1 MTFLFIWWKPSEARM
16 PEFNAIEVKNLTK
29 KFGDFVAVDGVSF
42 EIPRGEIFGL
52 LGPNGAGKTT
62 TIRML
67 CGLLLPSAG
76 DGTVLGFDVRR
87 QPEEIKRR
95 IGYMSQKFSLYN
107 DLTAYENIDF
117 YARLYGVPRSE
128 RKGRIA
134 ELIEMAG
141 LEGFE
146 RELTTNLSGA
156 WRQRLA
162 LACAI
167 AHKPPML
174 FLDEPTAGVDP
185 VSRREFWDLI
195 YEMAGQDV
203 SVLAT
208 THYMDEAEYCNMIGM
223 MYRGKLIALD
233 DPDTLKEQMEGIL
246 LEIECDHPNRAVA
259 LADEF
264 PGVIDAAVHGI
275 LVHVIIED
283 ESGVH
288 RVKKLFKHNQITI
301 NRLEVVLPSLED
313 VFISMV
319 EEEREKVLAEF
330 ETEG

>member
-1 MTFLFIWWKPSEARM
+1 MDKN
-16 PEFNAIEVKNLTK
+16 NAIEIHDLTRR
-29 KFGDFVAVDGVSF
+29 FGNFVAVDQVNF
-42 EIPRGEIFGL
+42 EIPKGEIFGL

-67 CGLLLPSAG
+67 CGLLMPSGG
-76 DGTVLGFDVRR
+76 DGTVLGFDIRKK
-87 QPEEIKRR
+87 PEEIKKR
-95 IGYMSQKFSLYN
+95 IGYMSQKFSLYD

-117 YARLYGVPRSE
+117 YAHLYGVPRAE
-128 RKGRIA
+128 LKPRIA

-141 LEGFE
+141 LTGYE
-146 RELTTNLSGA
+146 RELTSNLSGA

-162 LACAI
+162 LACSI
-167 AHKPPML
+167 AHNPPML

-195 YEMAGQDV
+195 YEMAGRDV

-208 THYMDEAEYCNMIGM
+208 THYMDEAEYCNTIGM

-233 DPDTLKEQMEGIL
+233 DPDSLKEQMEGIL
-246 LEIECDHPNRAVA
+246 LEIDCNHPNRAVA

-264 PGVIDAAVHGI
+264 PGVIDAAMHGI
-275 LVHVIIED
+275 LVHVLIED
-283 ESGVH
+283 ERIQRKVA
-288 RVKKLFKHNQITI
+288 RLFKQNDII
-301 NRLEVVLPSLED
+301 VNRMEVVLPSLED

-319 EEEREKVLAEF
+319 EEERVKVLTEF
-330 ETEG
+330 EDHEMGNRN